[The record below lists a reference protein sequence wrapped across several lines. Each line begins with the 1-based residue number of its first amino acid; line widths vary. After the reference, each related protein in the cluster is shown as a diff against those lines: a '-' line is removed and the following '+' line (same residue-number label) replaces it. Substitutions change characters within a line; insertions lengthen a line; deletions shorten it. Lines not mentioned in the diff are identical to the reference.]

1 MSPLISMANTNLYR
15 RPMFGL
21 RHSGTIIIIIFEKK
35 KQTKEQGEKKK
46 GKEKRGL
53 GCINAISHF

>member
-21 RHSGTIIIIIFEKK
+21 RHSGTIIIIIIFKK
-35 KQTKEQGEKKK
+35 KQTKEQCEKKREKKK
-46 GKEKRGL
+46 GAL
-53 GCINAISHF
+53 DI